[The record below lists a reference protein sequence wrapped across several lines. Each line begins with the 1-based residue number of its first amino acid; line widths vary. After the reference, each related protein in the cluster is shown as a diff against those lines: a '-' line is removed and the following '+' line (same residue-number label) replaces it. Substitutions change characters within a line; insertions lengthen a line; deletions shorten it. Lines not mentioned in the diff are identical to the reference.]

1 MLAQHRQQSL
11 LHRRDVWLTL
21 TGNIPIAAIEQ
32 NKRPHKKVQ
41 TARVFKGFG
50 ATGAWRMGRK
60 EPVPGGRPFQG
71 LGVACMMLRC
81 AFVTESGV
89 HL

>member
-32 NKRPHKKVQ
+32 NTREFLTRTQ
-41 TARVFKGFG
+41 ESTDG
-50 ATGAWRMGRK
+50 AC
-60 EPVPGGRPFQG
+60 FQG
-71 LGVACMMLRC
+71 LWNNGGVAHGQEGRQFKQGGGCY
-81 AFVTESGV
+81 
-89 HL
+89 